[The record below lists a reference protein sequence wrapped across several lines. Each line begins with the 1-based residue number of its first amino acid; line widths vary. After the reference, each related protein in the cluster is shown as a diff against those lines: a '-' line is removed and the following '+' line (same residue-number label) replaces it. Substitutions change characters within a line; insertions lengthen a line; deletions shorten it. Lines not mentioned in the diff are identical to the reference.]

1 MSTDALVIRWDETRA
16 PQRAIAVSVNR
27 ATKQAQIV
35 MLCNS
40 HPIPEG
46 TMTISAE
53 ELLAHIV
60 GCTNAYKMLQ
70 GPGTKKLI
78 LPHMIGGKPL
88 IP

>member
-1 MSTDALVIRWDETRA
+1 MSTDALVIRWDESRA

-27 ATKQAQIV
+27 ATKQAQLV
-35 MLCNS
+35 MLSNS
-40 HPIPEG
+40 HPIPQG
-46 TMTISAE
+46 TLTLSAE
-53 ELLAHIV
+53 EFLAHIV
-60 GCTNAYKMLQ
+60 GCVNAYRMLE